1 MRTFFFF
8 FQYKIIQGEAV
19 SKDLKT
25 NACVTPAKPVPKFIR
40 EALNEVHEEVSSR
53 YYGCGLVVPECLEN
67 CSILDLGSGSGRDCY
82 MLSKLVGE
90 KGSITGIDMTEEQ
103 VWGVKYID
111 YHTKKFGYQRPNVEF
126 SQGYIENLN
135 AANLNDNYYDII
147 ISNCVIN
154 LSPDKR
160 TLLSEAHRVL
170 KDGGEMYFSDV
181 YANHAITEDL
191 KKNKVLWGEC
201 ISGALYWKELFQ
213 IAEEI
218 GFSSPRLVSS
228 SFITVDNKE
237 LEELLGDYKFV
248 SATFRLFKVP
258 KNKVQEKSL
267 VIYDGGITGFKDE
280 IQFDVNF
287 TFKVQNARA
296 SCELCGDGTG
306 SFMGCAHRSF
316 TRLKRISPYGDISGP
331 FGYSEISKYGACLMA
346 VKSPIE
352 KQWLIH
358 SETPNSREMSVKCP
372 AVWWFH
378 STGLFWR
385 IP

>member
-1 MRTFFFF
+1 LT
-8 FQYKIIQGEAV
+8 

-135 AANLNDNYYDII
+135 ARGPQSA
-147 ISNCVIN
+147 
-154 LSPDKR
+154 
-160 TLLSEAHRVL
+160 EASFVFVRCIVA
-170 KDGGEMYFSDV
+170 DGGEMYFSDV

-296 SCELCGDGTG
+296 SCELYQAVCQILVNCQQVRCLFDG
-306 SFMGCAHRSF
+306 
-316 TRLKRISPYGDISGP
+316 
-331 FGYSEISKYGACLMA
+331 SEIPHREAMVNPFRDAEQQRNVSEMPCCLVVSFDRFILA
-346 VKSPIE
+346 NPIGFNVKNIPV
-352 KQWLIH
+352 LIQYLI
-358 SETPNSREMSVKCP
+358 NCL
-372 AVWWFH
+372 
-378 STGLFWR
+378 LF
-385 IP
+385 